1 MDKDKENTLIQAC
14 LSGETAPFGELY
26 DAHVRQIYDFIY
38 YKTHHKETAE
48 DLTSETFFK
57 ALKNLNQFSQSR
69 SFRSWLYAI
78 AHHAVI
84 DHYRRSRPTQDI
96 DDIWDLK
103 SDDDTDMV
111 RDVETKRALAEVHK
125 HLGKLSAIQRD
136 ILILRLWQGLS
147 YKEIAEIV
155 GKSEGNSKVI
165 YSRAIAQLR
174 EMVPAGVFAL
184 LLLSI
189 H

>member
-1 MDKDKENTLIQAC
+1 MESNDEQRLIRAC
-14 LSGETAPFGELY
+14 ISGDTTSFGQLY
-26 DAHVRQIYDFIY
+26 DAHVRSIYDFIY

-57 ALKNLNQFSQSR
+57 ALKNLKQFDQSR
-69 SFRSWLYAI
+69 SFRSWLYGI
-78 AHHAVI
+78 AHNAVI

-96 DDIWDLK
+96 DDIWDLTT
-103 SDDDTDMV
+103 DDDLV
-111 RDVETKRALAEVHK
+111 RDADVKRALLEVQK
-125 HLGKLSAIQRD
+125 HLSKLDSTKRD

-155 GKSEGNSKVI
+155 GKSEGNSKMI

-184 LLLSI
+184 LLI
-189 H
+189 TIN